1 MTLCIYWFVWT
12 KTLEPEP
19 DQKKGAIIMTKKR
32 GTLQGTQPQDV
43 DDLIFLGQTGP
54 QVSQR

>member
-1 MTLCIYWFVWT
+1 MT
-12 KTLEPEP
+12 E
-19 DQKKGAIIMTKKR
+19 KR
-32 GTLQGTQPQDV
+32 ARAWSAAPQPQDV